1 MEYIYDIVLNFND
14 CYYEFYE
21 WNNKDKSRNNQKK
34 DKGDKG

>member
-21 WNNKDKSRNNQKK
+21 WKSTDKIINIKRIPK
-34 DKGDKG
+34 